1 MELPEVFLEQMKH
14 LLGEEYEAF
23 LECQKEH
30 SERGLRVNTSKVK
43 VEKFEEISPFPLEKI
58 PWTGNGFY
66 FKEVQVASG
75 HPYYAAGLY
84 YLQEPS
90 AMAPAAYL
98 PVSKGEL
105 VLDLCAAPGGKAT
118 ELAAR
123 LRGTGLLVANDI
135 SNSRSKGLLKNL
147 ELFGMANILVTS
159 EEPKRLRRYFPEF
172 FDKILVDAPCSGEG
186 MFRKAPSM
194 LKDWQEHGPAWYAP
208 VQRELLREA
217 AGMLKPGGMLLYSTC
232 TFSPMENEGTIA
244 DLLVSDPSFHVVPL
258 SRYTRFSPGCPEL
271 AGEILRQYSDEITF
285 QLRHCVRIYPHKV
298 KGEGHFLALL
308 KKDGDDKPGKK
319 AVGST
324 GKRGEN
330 FPEWD
335 QFAKLLGVSID
346 DESLR
351 LYDHRLYSLPKA
363 LWHHSIRG
371 LRFLRTGLYLG
382 EVEKKRF
389 IPSQALAMTLRKED
403 FQTVIDFSSSDLRV
417 VRYLKGESLDVDE
430 LAETLPDSG
439 WCLVCVDG
447 FSLGWGKLVKGQL
460 RNKYYLGWRWQ

>member
-159 EEPKRLRRYFPEF
+159 EEPKRLRRYFSEF
-172 FDKILVDAPCSGEG
+172 FDKILVDVSESSIHAERLAGAWSGLVCTCSE
-186 MFRKAPSM
+186 RTAERSSR
-194 LKDWQEHGPAWYAP
+194 HA
-208 VQRELLREA
+208 EA
-217 AGMLKPGGMLLYSTC
+217 GRNASLLY
-232 TFSPMENEGTIA
+232 
-244 DLLVSDPSFHVVPL
+244 
-258 SRYTRFSPGCPEL
+258 
-271 AGEILRQYSDEITF
+271 
-285 QLRHCVRIYPHKV
+285 
-298 KGEGHFLALL
+298 
-308 KKDGDDKPGKK
+308 
-319 AVGST
+319 
-324 GKRGEN
+324 
-330 FPEWD
+330 
-335 QFAKLLGVSID
+335 
-346 DESLR
+346 
-351 LYDHRLYSLPKA
+351 
-363 LWHHSIRG
+363 
-371 LRFLRTGLYLG
+371 LYL
-382 EVEKKRF
+382 
-389 IPSQALAMTLRKED
+389 
-403 FQTVIDFSSSDLRV
+403 FSH
-417 VRYLKGESLDVDE
+417 
-430 LAETLPDSG
+430 
-439 WCLVCVDG
+439 
-447 FSLGWGKLVKGQL
+447 GK
-460 RNKYYLGWRWQ
+460 